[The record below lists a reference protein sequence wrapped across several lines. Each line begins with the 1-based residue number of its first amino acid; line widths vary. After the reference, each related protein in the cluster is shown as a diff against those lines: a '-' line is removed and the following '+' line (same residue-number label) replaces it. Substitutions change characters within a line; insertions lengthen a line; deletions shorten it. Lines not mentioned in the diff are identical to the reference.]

1 MKKLI
6 PNPKARI
13 HKVVQGFDGWEAV
26 ERPGFKEILNG
37 SVEYG
42 GERLKR
48 EHLRELSEILEK
60 RGEVR
65 WLLDD
70 DVEVEQG
77 SSGNERRGWSP
88 ARRRGGDADAIRF
101 LVDRLTA
108 ADITIRDWKFSR
120 VMKQSGL
127 QFTERQLLRIV
138 EELGAR
144 GHWKHALSV
153 VEWVYTDK
161 G

>member
-1 MKKLI
+1 MVGK
-6 PNPKARI
+6 P
-13 HKVVQGFDGWEAV
+13 W

-101 LVDRLTA
+101 LVDRYLLFGCSESLG
-108 ADITIRDWKFSR
+108 K
-120 VMKQSGL
+120 M
-127 QFTERQLLRIV
+127 TENEFLNILLLLLFYFILFFLLDLFLRLIKDS
-138 EELGAR
+138 L
-144 GHWKHALSV
+144 
-153 VEWVYTDK
+153 
-161 G
+161 